1 MDPITAS
8 GVITIGKE
16 LLDRASNILPSPQ
29 EHKSTQFSSHLTDA
43 SNVPGKGENSEIR
56 VQELEQKLKADLLK
70 DPLTANFFQQNQ
82 SNQIFLEK
90 RADGSVQFVSSSGQ
104 SLILDKSSTHCS
116 KANQLFDFCYKNQVN
131 LTALRP
137 NAVTFNS

>member
-1 MDPITAS
+1 MNPITTS

-16 LLDRASNILPSPQ
+16 LLDRAANLLPPTQ
-29 EHKSTQFSSHLTDA
+29 ESESTQFSSHLADA
-43 SNVPGKGENSEIR
+43 SSNSDKGVNSEIQM
-56 VQELEQKLKADLLK
+56 QELEKKLKADLLK

-104 SLILDKSSTHCS
+104 SLILEKSSVHCS
-116 KANQLFDFCYKNQVN
+116 KAIQLFDFCHENQIN
-131 LTALRP
+131 ITSLRP

>member
-1 MDPITAS
+1 MDPIIAS

-16 LLDRASNILPSPQ
+16 FLDRASNLLPSIQ
-29 EHKSTQFSSHLTDA
+29 ESKSTQFSSHLTDA
-43 SNVPGKGENSEIR
+43 SSNLGKGANSEIQ
-56 VQELEQKLKADLLK
+56 VHELEQKLKADLLK
-70 DPLTANFFQQNQ
+70 DPLTANFFHQNQ
-82 SNQIFLEK
+82 GNQIFLEK

-104 SLILDKSSTHCS
+104 SLILENSSTHCS
-116 KANQLFDFCYKNQVN
+116 KATQLFDFCHEKQIN

>member
-16 LLDRASNILPSPQ
+16 LLDRASNLLPSTH
-29 EHKSTQFSSHLTDA
+29 ESKSTQFSSHLSDA
-43 SNVPGKGENSEIR
+43 SSNSAKDVNSEIF

-90 RADGSVQFVSSSGQ
+90 RADGSVQFVSSNGQ
-104 SLILDKSSTHCS
+104 SLILEKSSIHCS
-116 KANQLFDFCYKNQVN
+116 KANQLFDFCHDKQVN